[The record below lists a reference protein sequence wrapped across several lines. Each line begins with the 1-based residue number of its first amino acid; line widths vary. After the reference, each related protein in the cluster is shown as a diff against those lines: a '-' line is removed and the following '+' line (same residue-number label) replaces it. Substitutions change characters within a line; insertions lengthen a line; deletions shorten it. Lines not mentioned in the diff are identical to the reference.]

1 MGVRKLDV
9 RWDLGVRRLLPEWRS
24 MGSRA
29 HLKDD
34 FLAGV
39 TVACVAVPLSLAIA
53 LASGVAPAV
62 GLVTA
67 IVAGIVCA
75 LFGGSR
81 LAVSG
86 PAAAMA
92 VLIAALVEEHG
103 LPALLVVG
111 VGCGVLQILTGV
123 FGLGR
128 FIRLVPLPVVEG
140 FTAGIGA
147 IILIGQLPRALGLRP
162 PDESHVFDVITH
174 IAELVHETR
183 PSAVLL
189 TVSGLA
195 VIYGLPKL
203 APRIPAHLAAVV
215 LTTLAVA
222 LLRLDAE
229 TIGAIP
235 RTLPGPKLPSLPSG
249 IALTT
254 LAGSALMVYAIAS
267 LETLLSSA
275 AVDKLASGP
284 RSDPDQDLIGQ
295 GLGNTITALF
305 GGIPVTGVIA
315 RSATNV
321 QAGAKTRRSAI
332 IHAAALVLV
341 VLVAA
346 PVIGRIPIAA
356 LAAVLFSVAF
366 RMLDPRVFLRLW
378 RHSRGDGTIFA
389 VTFFVIVLVGLLQ
402 GVQWGVVAA
411 LAIAAIQ
418 LGRSRLNVR
427 AARAGEHYVFE
438 LSGPLTF
445 LSALYIER
453 LRRQLDALEA
463 GRGVVIDLRDV
474 IVMDASAT
482 EKLAG
487 IVAHARSRGLRPVVL
502 GLTEAQRSKLLALT
516 HEAPADVFAS
526 SQREAMA
533 LLGESTSPDQQLAAG
548 VEKYRRSTRPSYAQ
562 LFEQLAD
569 GQAPHTL
576 FITCSDSRVVPNL
589 ITGTD
594 PGELFIV
601 RNIGGLVARDG
612 AGYGSSVGA
621 AIDYAVGI
629 LGVRKIV
636 VCGHSGCGAIKALRA
651 EGEQSRPFP
660 SLEAWLAVN
669 DVRRLLDSLPE
680 SLEVDDVA
688 RLVARAQL
696 ERLET
701 YRVVAEATAAGQLSL
716 AAWFFDVRSGE
727 LEELSATEDRRSR
740 IGNGIGRSASADDDD
755 GAAVALPLLP
765 RPSY

>member
-1 MGVRKLDV
+1 ML
-9 RWDLGVRRLLPEWRS
+9 
-24 MGSRA
+24 SRA
-29 HLKDD
+29 QLKDD
-34 FLAGV
+34 FVAGI

-67 IVAGIVCA
+67 IVAGVVCA

-103 LPALLVVG
+103 LAALLVVG

-162 PDESHVFDVITH
+162 PDESHVFDVVTH
-174 IAELVHETR
+174 IADLLHETR

-189 TVSGLA
+189 TLGALA
-195 VIYGLPKL
+195 VIYGLPRL
-203 APRIPAHLAAVV
+203 ARRIPAHLAAVV
-215 LTTLAVA
+215 LATTAVA
-222 LLRLDAE
+222 VLGLDVE
-229 TIGAIP
+229 TIGEIP
-235 RTLPGPKLPSLPSG
+235 RSFPRPQLPSLPNG
-249 IALTT
+249 VGLAT
-254 LAGSALMVYAIAS
+254 LAGSAFMVYAIAS

-295 GLGNTITALF
+295 GLGNAITALF
-305 GGIPVTGVIA
+305 GGIPITGVIA

-321 QAGAKTRRSAI
+321 QAGAKTRRAAI

-346 PVIGRIPIAA
+346 SVIGRIPIAA

-378 RHSRGDGTIFA
+378 RHSRGDGAIFA
-389 VTFFVIVLVGLLQ
+389 VTFLVIVFVGLLQ

-418 LGRSRLNVR
+418 LGRARLNVR

-445 LSALYIER
+445 LSSLDIER
-453 LRRQLDALEA
+453 LRRQLDLLEA
-463 GRGVVIDLRDV
+463 GRGVVVDLRDV
-474 IVMDASAT
+474 SVMDASGT
-482 EKLAG
+482 ERIAG

-502 GLTEAQRSKLLALT
+502 GLTEEQRAKLLALT
-516 HEAPADVFAS
+516 HDAPASAFAG

-533 LLGESTSPDQQLAAG
+533 LLGELTSADQRLTAG
-548 VEKYRRSTRPSYAQ
+548 VERYRRSSRPSYTH
-562 LFEQLAD
+562 LFEQLAE

-576 FITCSDSRVVPNL
+576 FITCSDSRVVPSL

-601 RNIGGLVARDG
+601 RNIGGLVARCG

-621 AIDYAVGI
+621 AVDYAVGI

-636 VCGHSGCGAIKALRA
+636 VCGHSGCGAIKALLA
-651 EGEQSRPFP
+651 TGDQTQPFP
-660 SLEAWLAVN
+660 SLEAWLEVN
-669 DVRRLLDSLPE
+669 DVRRLLDSLPP
-680 SLEVDDVA
+680 SLGADDVA
-688 RLVARAQL
+688 RLVARAQIA
-696 ERLET
+696 RLET
-701 YRVVAEATAAGQLSL
+701 YRVVKDATAAGRLSL

-727 LEELSATEDRRSR
+727 LEEWSPTSRRFVGV
-740 IGNGIGRSASADDDD
+740 GNADELDADT
-755 GAAVALPLLP
+755 AAIAFHHLRP
-765 RPSY
+765 RPV

>member
-1 MGVRKLDV
+1 MPKLDV
-9 RWDLGVRRLLPEWRS
+9 RWDLGVRRLLPEWRRIV
-24 MGSRA
+24 SRA
-29 HLKDD
+29 HVKDD
-34 FLAGV
+34 LVAGI

-67 IVAGIVCA
+67 IVGGVVCA
-75 LFGGSR
+75 LLGGSR

-92 VLIAALVEEHG
+92 VLIAALVEEYG
-103 LPALLVVG
+103 LAALLVVG

-162 PDESHVFDVITH
+162 PEESHVFDVITH
-174 IAELVHETR
+174 IADLVHETR
-183 PSAVLL
+183 PAAVLL
-189 TVSGLA
+189 TVGSLV

-215 LTTLAVA
+215 LATVVVAV
-222 LLRLDAE
+222 LGIDAE
-229 TIGAIP
+229 TIGEIP
-235 RTLPGPKLPSLPSG
+235 RALPRPKLPSFPDG
-249 IALTT
+249 VALTT

-275 AVDKLASGP
+275 AVDKLAPGP

-295 GLGNTITALF
+295 GFGNAVSALF

-321 QAGAKTRRSAI
+321 QAGAKTRRAAI
-332 IHAAALVLV
+332 IHAAVLVLV

-366 RMLDPRVFLRLW
+366 RMLDPRAFLRLF
-378 RHSRGDGTIFA
+378 RHSRGEGIVYA
-389 VTFFVIVLVGLLQ
+389 VTFLVIVFVGLLE

-411 LAIAAIQ
+411 LVIAAIQ
-418 LGRSRLNVR
+418 LGRPRLHVR

-438 LSGPLTF
+438 LGGPLTF
-445 LSALYIER
+445 LSSLDMER
-453 LRRQLDALEA
+453 LRRELDLLEA
-463 GRGVVIDLRDV
+463 ERGVVVDLRDV
-474 IVMDASAT
+474 SFMDSSGT
-482 EKLAG
+482 EMLAG
-487 IVAHARSRGLRPVVL
+487 IVAHARSRRLRPVVL
-502 GLTEAQRSKLLALT
+502 GLSEEQRAKLVAST
-516 HEAPADVFAS
+516 HDTLESAFAG

-533 LLGESTSPDQQLAAG
+533 LLGESTSPDQKLTAG
-548 VEKYRRSTRPSYAQ
+548 VERYRRLTRPSYAH
-562 LFEQLAD
+562 LFEQLAE

-601 RNIGGLVARDG
+601 RNLGGLVAREG

-621 AIDYAVGI
+621 AVDYAVGV

-636 VCGHSGCGAIKALRA
+636 VCGHSGCGAIKALLGA
-651 EGEQSRPFP
+651 TDQAQPFS
-660 SLEAWLAVN
+660 SLDAWLRVN
-669 DVRRLLDSLPE
+669 DVRRLFESFTPSLAA
-680 SLEVDDVA
+680 DDVA
-688 RLVARAQL
+688 RLVVRAQI
-696 ERLET
+696 ERLLS
-701 YRVVAEATAAGQLSL
+701 YRVVAEATSAGRLSL

-727 LEELSATEDRRSR
+727 LEEWSPAGRRFV
-740 IGNGIGRSASADDDD
+740 GVGAGAGDDARS
-755 GAAVALPLLP
+755 VVPALRP
-765 RPSY
+765 RPA